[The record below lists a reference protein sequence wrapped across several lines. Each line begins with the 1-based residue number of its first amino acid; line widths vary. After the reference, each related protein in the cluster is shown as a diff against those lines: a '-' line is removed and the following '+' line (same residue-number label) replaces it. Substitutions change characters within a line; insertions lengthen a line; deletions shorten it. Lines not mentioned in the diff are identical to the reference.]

1 MYVNSMLQNWMLDPV
16 NKTKDVKDHCE
27 IYLNPNFITTKD
39 ATKGYQQYQK
49 VGKEKKLL

>member
-1 MYVNSMLQNWMLDPV
+1 MFQNWMLDPV

>member
-1 MYVNSMLQNWMLDPV
+1 MFQNWMLYPV

-39 ATKGYQQYQK
+39 ATKGYQECQK
-49 VGKEKKLL
+49 WEKKKTPLK